1 MFPPDRR
8 RVIVLLTVKSH
19 FSHFYRGWCRDF
31 VISKKLSASVK
42 WDLRAARPVSNV
54 LNHENKI
61 ISKPAAHQASLPY
74 RPRAWMLRSIFLWKY
89 KIPKTATVKTL
100 AQGSAQ
106 HS

>member
-19 FSHFYRGWCRDF
+19 FSHFYRGQCRDF

>member
-19 FSHFYRGWCRDF
+19 FSHFYRGQCRDF

-61 ISKPAAHQASLPY
+61 ISISQLSKRRLAADEDDAG
-74 RPRAWMLRSIFLWKY
+74 AE
-89 KIPKTATVKTL
+89 
-100 AQGSAQ
+100 G
-106 HS
+106 